1 MPSPTGSVIRLMLAA
16 GVLVT
21 PSAFAQDSWFV
32 EDVPDFDQRRAAGS
46 GVVSLPANGGM
57 YCVPTA
63 TTNWFAYLA
72 NRGTPQS
79 GTLAG
84 PRDWQDQA
92 NYNRVGDTL
101 AIMGALMSTDPQD
114 GTGGRG
120 QNDGARIYNF
130 LYCGSDFVFVDKWA
144 LGKNGQRHAPSPE
157 DFFIYHT
164 LGGHIQTS
172 YGFYSGS
179 PLTRDGGH
187 ALTAIGVWDL
197 TSGAYPVFQ
206 FRDPWTRDDDSRL
219 TQSQFRVSLA
229 AMISRTGNFRASSSS
244 DSKNLTLWRLDTT
257 ETTGNYLDSMFIIA
271 PALGV
276 FGLGIESGE
285 IEVVRPVRP
294 TGSPIPEVQSFNK
307 PVGTGPI
314 LDIAPAWDL
323 LSYYYLTAQ
332 GTSAK
337 PNLYRVDALTGQSVA
352 ALDNPFA
359 PSRLALGRED
369 DVYLIE
375 GSKVVRYDLS
385 TTPGTPVAEF
395 TPSLPAAALA
405 HNDLNDRIVVLTA
418 PPTGPGNRRVIV
430 FPASLTGL
438 GTNRPLPVS
447 LTGEVHI
454 CPDAEDGDAFWV
466 SGRGGT
472 LGLDALAYRIEPDG
486 STLVVTDTITYP
498 RSSITG
504 LCVSAENGLI
514 LTVND
519 TLVELIKD
527 SRGNWVNKAGSRW
540 AGRRAEGRFSLA
552 RNRTNFD
559 AATMVGPTFNNILD
573 PLEYPSHPD
582 CYADCD
588 GDGELTIFDFLCFQN
603 KFELRDLAAD
613 CDLDGRWT
621 IFDFLCF
628 QNRFAAGCE

>member
-1 MPSPTGSVIRLMLAA
+1 MGSVTRLILAA
-16 GVLVT
+16 GVLVA
-21 PSAFAQDSWFV
+21 PRALAQDSWFV
-32 EDVPDFDQRRAAGS
+32 DDVPDFDQRRAAGS

-72 NRGTPQS
+72 NRGTPQAA
-79 GTLAG
+79 TLGG

-101 AIMGALMSTDPQD
+101 ALMGTLMFTDPQD
-114 GTGGRG
+114 GTGGSG
-120 QNDGARIYNF
+120 QDAGARIYNL
-130 LYCGSDFVFVDKWA
+130 LYCASDFVFVNKWA

-157 DFFIYHT
+157 NFLIYHI

-197 TSGAYPVFQ
+197 TGGTNPIFQ

-219 TQSQFRVSLA
+219 TQSKFRVSLA
-229 AMISRTGNFRASSSS
+229 AMNSRTGSFRASSSS

-271 PALGV
+271 PLLGV
-276 FGLGIESGE
+276 FGLGLESGE

-294 TGSPIPEVQSFNK
+294 AGSPIPEVQRFNK

-314 LDIAPAWDL
+314 LDVAPAWDL
-323 LSYYYLTAQ
+323 LSYYYLTDQ
-332 GTSAK
+332 GVRTQG
-337 PNLYRVDALTGQSVA
+337 NLYRLDALTGQSVA
-352 ALDNPFA
+352 ALANPFD
-359 PSRLALGRED
+359 PSRMAMGRED

-375 GSKVVRYDLS
+375 GPEVVRYDLG
-385 TTPGTPVAEF
+385 TTPGTRLADFEPSQPAE
-395 TPSLPAAALA
+395 AIAY
-405 HNDLNDRIVVLTA
+405 NDLNDTILILSVDPAGTA
-418 PPTGPGNRRVIV
+418 GRRVLS
-430 FPASLTGL
+430 FPASLSGF
-438 GTNRPLPVS
+438 GANRLLPVD
-447 LTGEVHI
+447 LLGEVHV
-454 CPDAEDGDAFWV
+454 CPDAQQSDAFWV
-466 SGRGGT
+466 SGNI
-472 LGLDALAYRIEPDG
+472 GLLFPTGAAYRLETDG
-486 STLVVTDTITYP
+486 VNLVVTDEVTFPLST
-498 RSSITG
+498 ITG
-504 LCVSAENGLI
+504 LCVTAENGLI
-514 LTVND
+514 LTVD
-519 TLVELIKD
+519 DELVELVKD

-540 AGRRAEGRFSLA
+540 AGRQADGRFSLA

-588 GDGELTIFDFLCFQN
+588 GDGALTIFDFLCFQN
-603 KFELRDLAAD
+603 KFEVRDLAAD

-628 QNRFAAGCE
+628 QNRFDAGCGN